1 MCDGVC
7 FWREGGVWELTLALN
22 NLIERHPP
30 TLLPRREDRRGC
42 RALRDPPLP
51 PQQFAVWEAQRGGQ
65 RSNKC
70 SETEVLSHDNALTN
84 NSASFQGCW
93 RRTAVHRT
101 WGTLEYY
108 AGLIINDTFEE
119 SMWSNRQL
127 YTKLSK
133 WHTSVNHSY
142 IFKIGENTSR
152 SL

>member
-1 MCDGVC
+1 M
-7 FWREGGVWELTLALN
+7 
-22 NLIERHPP
+22 
-30 TLLPRREDRRGC
+30 
-42 RALRDPPLP
+42 
-51 PQQFAVWEAQRGGQ
+51 
-65 RSNKC
+65 
-70 SETEVLSHDNALTN
+70 
-84 NSASFQGCW
+84 
-93 RRTAVHRT
+93 